1 MCERYV
7 IPDKAASEL
16 EFLPDHA
23 WWQYLP
29 RFNVATPQFVPALR
43 VHEGRIE
50 AVMLRWGFIPAWAEG
65 RIPQDAPTRIHAERL
80 ENSKTCSA
88 AWLAGQR
95 CILPAAGFYAWQ
107 MTPARYRQPFFV
119 YLADRPVFGFA
130 AIWDRSVGDDDDVIE
145 SCAMVTVPQ
154 NDLMRRIAN
163 TASAMPAILRRRD
176 YASWLR
182 GTRHAAYAAL
192 RPYPAQRMAAH
203 PVSPRINSTAPDDP
217 ALISPVTG
225 TRWRSGS

>member
-65 RIPQDAPTRIHAERL
+65 RIPQTAPTSIHAARL
-80 ENSKTCSA
+80 ENSKTCNA

-107 MTPARYRQPFFV
+107 LTPARYRQPFFV
-119 YLADRPVFGFA
+119 HLAERPVFGFA
-130 AIWDRSVGDDDDVIE
+130 AIWDRSVGEDDDVIE
-145 SCAMVTVPQ
+145 SCAIVTVPQ
-154 NDLMRRIAN
+154 KDLMRRIAN
-163 TASAMPAILRRRD
+163 TAAAMPAILKRKD
-176 YASWLR
+176 YQDWLR
-182 GTRHAAYAAL
+182 GAPTAAAQSLSA
-192 RPYPAQRMAAH
+192 YPSARMLAH
-203 PVSPRINSTAPDDP
+203 PVSPRINSTVHDD
-217 ALISPVTG
+217 ASLISPVG
-225 TRWRSGS
+225 